1 MTSPAEFVLRPNDR
15 IVFYGDSITEQHLY
29 TNYVESYLA
38 TRYPEL
44 KLSFFNAGWG
54 GDTVPGGAGREQE

>member
-1 MTSPAEFVLRPNDR
+1 MMQQSDFILKPNDR

-38 TRYPEL
+38 DFLPEPPE
-44 KLSFFNAGWG
+44 K
-54 GDTVPGGAGREQE
+54 